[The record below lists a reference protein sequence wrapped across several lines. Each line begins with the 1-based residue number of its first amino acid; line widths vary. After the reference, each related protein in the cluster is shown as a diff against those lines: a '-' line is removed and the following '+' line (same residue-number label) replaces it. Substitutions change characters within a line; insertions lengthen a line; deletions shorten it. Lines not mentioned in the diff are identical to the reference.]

1 MSLVALYF
9 GSFNPL
15 HNGHLAVAE
24 YAINAGFADEVWL
37 VVSPQNPHKQ
47 ASGLAPEEHR
57 LEMARR
63 AVEGV
68 DGVSVCDVEFAMERP
83 SYTIK
88 TIERLGELYP
98 AKEFAILG
106 GGDVAQTIHSWRE
119 GERLVAENRILIYP
133 RDEYDSFGE
142 PFVMLAG
149 APRLVISSTRVR
161 ELIMAGAEWESE
173 VPRQVA
179 EYIKEHRLYKYMGQ
193 QEIEKALSLG
203 KEAFAR
209 SDFGAAKN
217 HFGAV
222 LRIDE
227 KNVEAQQWLDMIED
241 ILAFRHKDYYN
252 P

>member
-1 MSLVALYF
+1 MALIALYF

-15 HNGHLAVAE
+15 HKGHLAVAE
-24 YAINAGFADEVWL
+24 YAVREGFASEVWL
-37 VVSPQNPHKQ
+37 VVSPHNPHKK
-47 ASGLAPEEHR
+47 ASGLAPEEER

-63 AVEGV
+63 ATENIE
-68 DGVSVCDVEFAMERP
+68 GVSVCDVEFGMERP
-83 SYTIK
+83 SYTIR
-88 TIERLGELYP
+88 TIERLKALYP
-98 AKEFAILG
+98 DKEFAILG

-119 GERLVAENRILIYP
+119 GERLVAENKILIYP
-133 RDEYDSFGE
+133 RDEFDDFGE
-142 PFVMLAG
+142 PFVMLSG
-149 APRLVISSTRVR
+149 APRLSISSTRVR
-161 ELIMAGAEWESE
+161 ELIAEGGEWESE
-173 VPRQVA
+173 VPEVVA
-179 EYIKEHRLYKYMGQ
+179 EYIKEHRLYNYMAQ
-193 QEIEKALSLG
+193 QEIQRELALG

-222 LRIDE
+222 LRADE